1 MLLSTPLAFG
11 TPAQAEDPPPPRPIA
26 ESVDRVVDK
35 LEEER
40 KAPCRKA
47 IDEGVPCFPVSTEIH
62 GPKVSVRDS
71 LGDLGPA
78 KATSPDR
85 PPTKDD
91 MGAFRPGPTAT
102 LMNFVTFDPVCVGKS
117 LFKSLKGKND
127 TYYLYR
133 VRDAYGERIVLQ
145 DRRLNAL
152 TYQGDL
158 EFLGR
163 FDGECN
169 ALAAYR
175 REDRKLPRGGP
186 D

>member
-1 MLLSTPLAFG
+1 
-11 TPAQAEDPPPPRPIA
+11 
-26 ESVDRVVDK
+26 
-35 LEEER
+35 
-40 KAPCRKA
+40 
-47 IDEGVPCFPVSTEIH
+47 
-62 GPKVSVRDS
+62 
-71 LGDLGPA
+71 
-78 KATSPDR
+78 
-85 PPTKDD
+85 

-102 LMNFVTFDPVCVGKS
+102 LMNFVTFDPGCVGKS
-117 LFKSLKGKND
+117 LLKSLKEKND

-133 VRDAYGERIVLQ
+133 VRDVQGERIVLQ